1 MGGMTFLF
9 SNIVEQIKRFS
20 KSIKGKKR
28 LILVLAL
35 IGIFLIFIS
44 DFFNKKEQPEPFG
57 KVESEELLETNQPT
71 VEDDEVLSN
80 INKLETAYETSL
92 EKMLNNIQGISEVEA
107 MVNIDSTNVK
117 IYEKNIMQGLQTTV
131 ETDQNGGRRT
141 VEDETKES
149 QLVFLRKGDEESPL
163 LIHTKKPEVRG
174 VFIIAKGVDNK
185 VTEQKVVEAV
195 SRVLDVP
202 SYRISVLSK

>member
-131 ETDQNGGRRT
+131 ET
-141 VEDETKES
+141 
-149 QLVFLRKGDEESPL
+149 
-163 LIHTKKPEVRG
+163 
-174 VFIIAKGVDNK
+174 
-185 VTEQKVVEAV
+185 
-195 SRVLDVP
+195 
-202 SYRISVLSK
+202 